1 MPLVMANLYSVL
13 RPTSDPGSGM
23 GANLLPQGGASFRV
37 WAPNAS
43 AVSVLLR
50 PSDAEVIEGLPL
62 TPDPSNQDYHSAD
75 IAAVAA
81 GHQYRFSLTNDH
93 VGPDNPGGVFER
105 VDPYARDVE
114 SADAAAPAFVVAP
127 APPTAPFRAPWF
139 ENFIVY
145 QCHIGSFV
153 GLNDPVAAQV
163 VNRTATFRQV
173 AANRL
178 DYIRSMNFD
187 AVQFL
192 PTAEDPFKSSEGYAP
207 SNYFAPESDY
217 GAPGDLAFLVD
228 ECHKRGLAVIFDVV
242 YNHAVDADQFDRLIQ
257 FDGNTVNAGRGIYF
271 STLDNFGPVPDFD
284 RPEVRAFF
292 ADNARQCFREYGAD
306 GLRFD
311 SAQAVRGVLRG
322 PGVMSDILGA
332 ARADFPDRFLIA
344 EHDNPSYA
352 VGTLGFDASWQMDNA
367 DGFVDLIAGGSLDDV
382 EAFVTGRRDDL
393 DLPQAFSRVLY
404 LLGSHD
410 QIFANYALNPAS
422 GAIETDKP
430 NNRYFVERVGGVI
443 VGRDDWV
450 ARAKARMA
458 WALNVTLACTPMLF
472 MGSECM
478 HHGYWN
484 PAEDAYGEHRFDFAL
499 TGDTIGS
506 VTRTLVGDANQLRWN
521 HPALRTDNLLVTH
534 RDRDNRVLGFTRFDD
549 GGDVLLVVLNM
560 SDNEF
565 HDANYSVDLGG
576 DGGAWEE
583 VFNSQA
589 PQYGG
594 YIDSGNYLA
603 DLTVG
608 DDGRIR
614 IRLPK
619 WSVLVFRK
627 R

>member
-1 MPLVMANLYSVL
+1 MANVYAVL
-13 RPTSDPGSGM
+13 RPSSDPGSGM
-23 GANLLPQGGASFRV
+23 GANLLPQGGGASFRV

-50 PSDAEVIEGLPL
+50 PSDAQPIETLPL
-62 TPDPSNQDYHSAD
+62 TPDPSNRDYHSAD
-75 IAAVAA
+75 VSAVAA
-81 GHQYRFSLTNDH
+81 GHQYRFSLTNSQ
-93 VGPDNPGGVFER
+93 VGPDNPGGIFER

-114 SADAAAPAFVVAP
+114 SSDASAPGYVVAP
-127 APPTAPFRAPWF
+127 APPPSSFATPRFP
-139 ENFIVY
+139 NFIIY
-145 QCHIGSFV
+145 QCHVGSFA

-163 VNRTATFRQV
+163 VNRTATFRQI
-173 AANRL
+173 ATNRL

-187 AVQFL
+187 AVEFL
-192 PTAEDPFKSSEGYAP
+192 PTAEEPFKSSEGYAP

-217 GAPGDLAFLVD
+217 GDPSDLAFLVD

-242 YNHAVDADQFDRLIQ
+242 YNHAVDGDQFDRLLQ
-257 FDGNTVNAGRGIYF
+257 FDGNTVNRGRGIYF
-271 STLDNFGPVPDFD
+271 SSLDNFGPVPDFD

-292 ADNARQCFREYGAD
+292 TDNVRQCFREYRVD

-311 SAQAVRGVLRG
+311 SAHAIQGVLRG
-322 PGVMSDILGA
+322 TSVMKDILGA
-332 ARADFPDRFLIA
+332 AKADAPDKFLIA
-344 EHDNPSYA
+344 EHDNPSIA

-367 DGFVDLIAGGSLDDV
+367 DAFVALIAGGSLGDV
-382 EAFVTGRRDDL
+382 EVFVTGSRGDL
-393 DLPQAFSRVLY
+393 NLSQAFSRVLY

-410 QIFANYALNPAS
+410 QIFASYGLNQAT
-422 GAIETDKP
+422 GNIETDKP
-430 NNRYFVERVGGVI
+430 DNRYFVERVGGVG
-443 VGRDDWV
+443 VGRGDWV

-458 WALNVTLACTPMLF
+458 WALNVTLPCTPMMF
-472 MGSECM
+472 MGTECM

-499 TGDTIGS
+499 TSDAIGTA
-506 VTRTLVGDANQLRWN
+506 TRALVRDANQLRWD
-521 HPALRTDNLLVTH
+521 HPALRTAHLLVTH
-534 RDRDNRVLGFTRFDD
+534 RDPDNRVLGFKRFDD
-549 GGDVLLVVLNM
+549 GGDVLLVVLNL

-565 HDANYSVDLGG
+565 DDATYGVDLGG

-594 YIDSGNYLA
+594 FDDSGNFLA
-603 DLTVG
+603 DLTADG
-608 DDGRIR
+608 DGRIR

-619 WSVLVFRK
+619 WSLLVFRK